1 VESHEEVVKTKY
13 VDRHKQS
20 EVFVDLM
27 KDNLLE
33 YLSDYLSTCHLLI
46 LASQLVFEY
55 NEARKSNTTI
65 NQNSEV
71 ISYKWNIGGC

>member
-1 VESHEEVVKTKY
+1 
-13 VDRHKQS
+13 
-20 EVFVDLM
+20 LM